1 MRLAA
6 YQFATCG
13 NLDNNFEIIKKA
25 IGQAAENKV
34 DLKKLGEGS
43 VEI

>member
-13 NLDNNFEIIKKA
+13 NLDNNFEIM
-25 IGQAAENKV
+25 